1 MKTSLAPGFHVAA
14 GRSVDSAAYDQSTGQ
29 WSRLFVPSVLDAAG
43 VDQGCRVLDVAT
55 GTGEAAL
62 AITPAIGA
70 SGLLVGADI
79 APAMLESAR
88 TRLRQAAFLPVAA
101 TGRRCRSPMAASMP
115 SSVSLVCSFFRTPVL
130 G

>member
-14 GRSVDSAAYDQSTGQ
+14 GWAVDSAAYDQFTGQ

-62 AITPAIGA
+62 AIAPVVGA
-70 SGLLVGADI
+70 SGLFDQRLLPFPSVPSPLSFRCRVGATK
-79 APAMLESAR
+79 PHHQGM
-88 TRLRQAAFLPVAA
+88 
-101 TGRRCRSPMAASMP
+101 
-115 SSVSLVCSFFRTPVL
+115 
-130 G
+130 

>member
-14 GRSVDSAAYDQSTGQ
+14 GRSVDSAAYDMSTGQ

-62 AITPAIGA
+62 AIAPVIGA
-70 SGLLVGADI
+70 SGILLARI
-79 APAMLESAR
+79 LLPPCLRAPVLDCTKPHFCQSRR
-88 TRLRQAAFLPVAA
+88 T
-101 TGRRCRSPMAASMP
+101 GKRCRSPTAASTP
-115 SSVSLVCSFFRTPVL
+115 SSVSLVCSSSRTPVW